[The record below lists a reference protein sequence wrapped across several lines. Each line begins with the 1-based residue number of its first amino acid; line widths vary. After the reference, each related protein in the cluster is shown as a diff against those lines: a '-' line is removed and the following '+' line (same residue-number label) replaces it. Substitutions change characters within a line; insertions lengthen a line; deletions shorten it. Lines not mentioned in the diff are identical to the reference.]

1 MITSLHL
8 GRCWCLTLT
17 VLVTAALALPTHAV
31 QMRST
36 IGFDGVMKSFVWTP
50 VAVELNNDSDDDLE
64 GTIRVIQQ
72 DVDLPYLADCSA
84 RVSLPAHSK
93 KLFHSYVR
101 LADYGGKV
109 DVVFSRGGSVY
120 AVRTTNINMSQKSDA
135 LVVSIGGP
143 ATRLNY
149 LNNETIPA
157 IARRNQGPGGYPN
170 PAGSGSGTSTIHV
183 GSISTREIADRP
195 SAYEGVDMLVLS
207 ELTPSSA
214 NAKALR
220 AIAMWVASGGTLV
233 IPTGPD
239 YRRFQNEFYDDL
251 LPVTITGSATLPGMP
266 ALNKL
271 GNSPF
276 PAGPVSVAKS
286 AIKPGTGLVLASE
299 SGVPLMAVRHY
310 GAGQVIFFAF
320 DHLAPPFKDWNGQ
333 IAFWKRIV
341 STSTASERLARSVM
355 AEMDE
360 STLNRN
366 YGYYGGNQTAYWLQN
381 SGFMTTLVTQNPK
394 VRVPSINIIGLFLI
408 AYLVMLVPVNY
419 FVLKR
424 RRRLEFAWLTTP
436 AIVLVFTVG
445 AYVIGH
451 TMKGS
456 DLRLREV
463 TMIEATSGSRC
474 AASVTNASL
483 FSPARRSY
491 DLQAYDQF
499 ALAQVLPMSDSDR
512 VPDGFVDE
520 ASDRCSVEDVD
531 MAMWSSKTFEASGG
545 VDLGGAFGSSLALSG
560 QHLKGTITN
569 DTKMGLED
577 CYVCFAGIAKKIGNL
592 PSGGSAAVD
601 IVVTAGNR
609 SGNPY
614 RIGAAG
620 LRPGADDDL
629 QNQLDFYAADIA
641 LGVGSPVLI
650 GRPATQHFA
659 FAISRRGADQTS
671 ATSCLV
677 RLAVQSSG
685 YRAVK
690 PTSCPVRVVRNS
702 NAGINNTDN
711 QRGTIQLQMWNGGY
725 AIVEFR
731 PQMPISSSI
740 TSLTVTSGV
749 SITRGAMPKF
759 SVLDSRSRRWS
770 PLNLS
775 GNRATLNP
783 SRHVDANG
791 AIQIRVD
798 SPGSNY
804 LTLTLALQTMGASK

>member
-1 MITSLHL
+1 MLAA
-8 GRCWCLTLT
+8 
-17 VLVTAALALPTHAV
+17 AALALPAHAV
-31 QMRST
+31 QMKST

-84 RVSLPAHSK
+84 RVRLPAHSK

-101 LADYGGKV
+101 LAGYGGKV

-120 AVRTTNINMSQKSDA
+120 AVKTTNINMFQKNDA

-157 IARRNQGPGGYPN
+157 IARRNLGPGAYPN
-170 PAGSGSGTSTIHV
+170 PPGSPGGTSAIHV
-183 GSISTREIADRP
+183 GSISFRQIPDRP

-220 AIAMWVASGGTLV
+220 ALAMWVASGGTLV

-251 LPVTITGSATLPGMP
+251 LPVTINGSATLPGLT
-266 ALNKL
+266 ALGKMSS
-271 GNSPF
+271 SPF
-276 PAGPVSVAKS
+276 PAGPASVAKS
-286 AIKPGTGLVLASE
+286 SVKPGIGLVLAAE
-299 SGVPLMAVRHY
+299 SGVPLMAARHY
-310 GAGQVIFFAF
+310 GAGQVIFLAF
-320 DHLAPPFKDWNGQ
+320 DHLASPFKDWNGQ
-333 IAFWKRIV
+333 TAFWKRVV
-341 STSTASERLARSVM
+341 STSVASERLARSVM
-355 AEMDE
+355 AEMDD
-360 STLNRN
+360 SMLNRGS
-366 YGYYGGNQTAYWLQN
+366 GYYGGGGQTAYWLQN
-381 SGFMTTLVTQNPK
+381 SGLMTTLVTQNPK
-394 VRVPSINIIGLFLI
+394 VRVPSINIIGLFLL

-445 AYVIGH
+445 AYAIGH

-491 DLQAYDQF
+491 DLQASDQF
-499 ALAQVLPMSDSDR
+499 ALAQVVPMSGTDR
-512 VPDGFVDE
+512 VPDGFIDE

-569 DTKMGLED
+569 DTKMPLED

-592 PSGGSAAVD
+592 PSGGRSAVD
-601 IVVTAGNR
+601 VVVASGNH
-609 SGNPY
+609 SGNPF
-614 RIGAAG
+614 RVGAVG
-620 LRPGADDDL
+620 SQVNDDL
-629 QNQLDFYAADIA
+629 QQQLDAYSADVA

-650 GRPATQHFA
+650 GRPARQQSA
-659 FAISRRGADQTS
+659 FAISRRGASCET
-671 ATSCLV
+671 AACCLV
-677 RLAVQSSG
+677 RLGHRASSSSVIRPSI
-685 YRAVK
+685 YNINVLR
-690 PTSCPVRVVRNS
+690 RN
-702 NAGINNTDN
+702 NCADPRPDP
-711 QRGTIQLQMWNGGY
+711 QRGTVSFTSWGSGDL
-725 AIVEFR
+725 IVEIGAR
-731 PQMPISSSI
+731 MPLGSS
-740 TSLTVTSGV
+740 VTAIAVTHRLSNQ
-749 SITRGAMPKF
+749 SALSF
-759 SVLDSRSRRWS
+759 SVWDNKSGKWVRLPAGNGRDGLDPKRY
-770 PLNLS
+770 LNADGFVKIRAVGPS
-775 GNRATLNP
+775 GRPAQVSATIG
-783 SRHVDANG
+783 VQATG
-791 AIQIRVD
+791 V
-798 SPGSNY
+798 GS
-804 LTLTLALQTMGASK
+804 